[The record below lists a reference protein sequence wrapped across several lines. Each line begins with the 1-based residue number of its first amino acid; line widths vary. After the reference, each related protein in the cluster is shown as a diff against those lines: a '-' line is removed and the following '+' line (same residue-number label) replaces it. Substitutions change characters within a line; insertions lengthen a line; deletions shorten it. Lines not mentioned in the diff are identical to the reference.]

1 MTNENASTLKESTR
15 YSLLKASKINF
26 GINSGTSSNNQK
38 PKAKFEDL
46 LLGTPISKKMKNSL
60 IYKMEMPDN
69 SNQKYAPVSLG
80 TQSNF
85 DKEVIKNGVV
95 PIPRDGHSA
104 VIQNNSMIIF
114 GGDRNKFPFND
125 LFIFN
130 I

>member
-1 MTNENASTLKESTR
+1 MKDSKR
-15 YSLLKASKINF
+15 YSGLRASKINF
-26 GINSGTSSNNQK
+26 GTNPGASSTNQK

-60 IYKMEMPDN
+60 IYKMEMADN
-69 SNQKYAPVSLG
+69 NNLKHGISSLA
-80 TQSNF
+80 TQTNF
-85 DKEVIKNGVV
+85 DQEVIKQGVV

-104 VIQNNSMIIF
+104 VLHENSMFIF